1 MPGKPERLP
10 KLNTLGC
17 GDSGCIFGRPGG
29 MATNG
34 GCRCFTE
41 PKSGRDEREARIRY
55 RTAIHVAREL
65 EQHLGEAVGLLTR
78 TQLLLEVIRDNA
90 KSDQFQPMYE
100 IEQLSNDIF
109 EVLRKWQP

>member
-1 MPGKPERLP
+1 MSGKPERLP

-41 PKSGRDEREARIRY
+41 PKSGRDEREARMRY

-65 EQHLGEAVGLLTR
+65 EQQCGVAMGLLMR
-78 TQLLLEVIRDNA
+78 TQQLLDVIKENA
-90 KSDQFQPMYE
+90 NKDEFQPTYE
-100 IEQLSNDIF
+100 IQQLSNDIF
-109 EVLRKWQP
+109 ETLRKWQP